1 MKNILKATTLSLA
14 LLLGGC
20 ATWQTADGF
29 EAGRLAAGALQDTAA
44 LVCEGP
50 GFEGLTEEEKDKCE
64 NLDLA
69 AEKAQEA
76 IDALEAAWED
86 IAPVL
91 GLPANVEAP
100 KSEPEQPE
108 E

>member
-1 MKNILKATTLSLA
+1 MKSILKVTTLSLA
-14 LLLGGC
+14 LVLGGC

-50 GFEGLTEEEKDKCE
+50 GWEGLTEEEKVKCE

-76 IDALEAAWED
+76 INALEAAWQD
-86 IAPVL
+86 VAPVL
-91 GLPANVEAP
+91 GLPASVEAP
-100 KSEPEQPE
+100 KSELDQE